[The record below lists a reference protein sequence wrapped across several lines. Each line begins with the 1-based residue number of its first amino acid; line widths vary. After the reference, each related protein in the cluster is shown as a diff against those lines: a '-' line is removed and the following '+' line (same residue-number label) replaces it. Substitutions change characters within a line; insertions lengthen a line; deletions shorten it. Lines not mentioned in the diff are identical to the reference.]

1 MRRFSADYLEETR
14 RGMWDHSRE
23 ALAPLALEDKELILD
38 VGCGT
43 GELSAVLSEE
53 TDGTVV
59 GVDRDRQLL
68 EETAVPTVRAD
79 ATDLPFGDE
88 TAELVVCQAL
98 LINLRDPSRAVAE
111 FVRCA
116 TELVAAIEPDNSA
129 VTVESTMPSE
139 SELAT
144 RARTH
149 YIQGVNTDVTLGT
162 VADLFRSHDQ
172 PEWEVTDVHTR
183 RYDHVR
189 TIEPPYDRRAVEAAK
204 RKATGSR
211 IAQQRDTLLA
221 GGMSPEEYDAFRSAW
236 REMGRSIVDEMRN
249 GTYRRTETTPFYV
262 TVGEIK
268 QTK

>member
-1 MRRFSADYLEETR
+1 
-14 RGMWDHSRE
+14 MWDHSRA
-23 ALAPLALEDKELILD
+23 ALAPLELEDRELILD

-68 EETAVPTVRAD
+68 EETTVPTVRAD
-79 ATDLPFGDE
+79 ATDLPFESGIAD
-88 TAELVVCQAL
+88 LVVCQAL
-98 LINLRDPSRAVAE
+98 LINLPDPSRAIAE
-111 FVRCA
+111 FVRCS
-116 TELVAAIEPDNSA
+116 TDLVAAIEPDNSA
-129 VTVESTMPSE
+129 VTVESTVPLE
-139 SELAT
+139 RELAT

-162 VADLFRSHDQ
+162 VPELLRSHGRPDR
-172 PEWEVTDVHTR
+172 EVTDIHTR

-211 IAQQRDTLLA
+211 IAQQRETLLA
-221 GGMSPEEYDAFRSAW
+221 GGMGPDEYDTFRSSW
-236 REMGRSIVDEMRN
+236 REMGRSIVDDMQN
-249 GTYRRTETTPFYV
+249 GTYRRTETIPFYV
-262 TVGEIK
+262 TVGKIK
-268 QTK
+268 RTERRSS